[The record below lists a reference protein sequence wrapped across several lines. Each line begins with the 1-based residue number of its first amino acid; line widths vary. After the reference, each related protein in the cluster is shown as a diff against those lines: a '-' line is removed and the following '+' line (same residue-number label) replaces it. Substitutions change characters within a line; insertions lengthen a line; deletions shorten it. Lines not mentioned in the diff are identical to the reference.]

1 MCDAYMVQGATHQF
15 GYFYSLLDAI
25 LSSTYAYRRAITSG
39 DWGTC
44 GTVPQAAWQVTT

>member
-39 DWGTC
+39 IGA
-44 GTVPQAAWQVTT
+44 PAALFRKRHGR